1 MNPNWLNE
9 LAPARAPPP
18 PGWWPPAPGWWVLAA
33 LAVALA
39 GGALWLWRTPRR
51 RLRRAALRELRRI
64 GSTDADLRHSAR
76 AIENLLRRYAMAVFG
91 RERVARLAGEAW
103 LAFLGTEGGAP
114 LAGESGRHL
123 LSTAFGGEAYDERPS
138 WLAGADTFVRCAGR
152 ETRAKRTG
160 KRSGT
165 SGARRGPQGGQP

>member
-1 MNPNWLNE
+1 MNQNWLSE
-9 LAPARAPPP
+9 LAPAHAPPP

-33 LAVALA
+33 LALALA
-39 GGALWLWRTPRR
+39 GGALWRWHTPRH

-64 GSTDADLRHSAR
+64 GSDDADLRHSAG

-91 RERVARLAGEAW
+91 RERVARLTGEAW
-103 LAFLGTEGGAP
+103 LTFLGTEGGAP

-138 WLAGADTFVRCAGR
+138 WLAGADAFVRRAGR
-152 ETRAKRTG
+152 DAR
-160 KRSGT
+160 
-165 SGARRGPQGGQP
+165 ARRKERRSDASAAKSAPQGGQP